1 MTTIIPWLIRRRRP
15 DAATWHGRTGDPQ
28 FVYLAGL
35 TELVIGA
42 VILSGQLT
50 RPVMAAGAVLF
61 TITLPLFGWLELLG
75 HLPYYGMM
83 LTLFLSPSATPRVRG
98 QLRAGKLAA

>member
-1 MTTIIPWLIRRRRP
+1 MVRGSMHYRAL
-15 DAATWHGRTGDPQ
+15 
-28 FVYLAGL
+28 FMVGL
-35 TELVIGA
+35 
-42 VILSGQLT
+42 
-50 RPVMAAGAVLF
+50 VLF